1 MTILNTQKPKYT
13 WRKEWT
19 VVSSG
24 CIKASL
30 ASQLV
35 ETVAYVFTDIPLL
48 KERAL
53 EMITKCGRAEAQ
65 SWS

>member
-1 MTILNTQKPKYT
+1 MHIKKR
-13 WRKEWT
+13 WI

-35 ETVAYVFTDIPLL
+35 ETVAYVFTDILSL

-53 EMITKCGRAEAQ
+53 EMITKCRRAEAQ

>member
-1 MTILNTQKPKYT
+1 M
-13 WRKEWT
+13 
-19 VVSSG
+19 SSG

-35 ETVAYVFTDIPLL
+35 ETVAYVFTDILSL

-53 EMITKCGRAEAQ
+53 EMITKCRRAEAK
-65 SWS
+65 SWP

>member
-1 MTILNTQKPKYT
+1 MYIK
-13 WRKEWT
+13 KEWT

>member
-1 MTILNTQKPKYT
+1 MC
-13 WRKEWT
+13 
-19 VVSSG
+19 SG
-24 CIKASL
+24 CIKASI

-53 EMITKCGRAEAQ
+53 EMISKCGRAKAQ
-65 SWS
+65 SWP

>member
-1 MTILNTQKPKYT
+1 M
-13 WRKEWT
+13 
-19 VVSSG
+19 SSG

-30 ASQLV
+30 DSPLV

-53 EMITKCGRAEAQ
+53 EMITKCGRAETQ